1 MFEHT
6 PGPWHVEMGVH
17 VLDSART
24 RIADV
29 CDRYDGV
36 NNNFKSSAE
45 ANAKVISTAPDLL
58 DFAELV
64 ARMTTD
70 EEMDGDMSGDD
81 AVSTLSELIETART
95 LRNKAKGLK

>member
-1 MFEHT
+1 MSDHT

-36 NNNFKSSAE
+36 NNNFKSSAG
-45 ANAKVISTAPDLL
+45 ANACLIAHAPDLL
-58 DFAELV
+58 EFAELV

-70 EEMDGDMSGDD
+70 QEMDGDMSGDD
-81 AVSTLSELIETART
+81 AVSTLSELIETARAVIYE
-95 LRNKAKGLK
+95 AKGLT

>member
-1 MFEHT
+1 MSDHT
-6 PGPWHVEMGVH
+6 PGPWYVEMGVH

-36 NNNFKSSAE
+36 NNNLRSSAE
-45 ANAKVISTAPDLL
+45 ANARLIAHAPDLL
-58 DFAELV
+58 DFADFV

-70 EEMDGDMSGDD
+70 SEMDGDMSGDD
-81 AVSTLSELIETART
+81 AVSTLSGIIETAREVF
-95 LRNKAKGLK
+95 NKAKGLT